1 MLTGRM
7 MDFPLTLTHFLQR
20 AKTLFG
26 RSEIVSRLADGSLHR
41 STYADLHRRASR
53 LAGALARLGAR
64 RGDRVATLAWNHY
77 RHLELY
83 FGVPCSG
90 AVLHPL
96 NLRLHPSELAYVAGH
111 AGDRFVF
118 VDRSLLP
125 LLAKFIG
132 SVDGIERII
141 VMDDGAPHPLPAG
154 ALDYEE
160 LLAREVDD
168 FAFPELDERSA
179 SGVGYTSGTTG
190 NPKGVI
196 YSHRSTVLH
205 TLISCMADTLAVSE
219 HDCVLPIV
227 PMFHANAWGFPY
239 TAVAAG
245 SKVVLAGQHLD
256 SPGLLDLMASERV
269 SIAAGVPTVWLGVLA
284 QLDQQ
289 PKRWDLGALRSM
301 VIGGSAVPP
310 AMITGFKQRHGLTVL
325 QEWGM
330 TETNPIG
337 TIARVKSSLASADE
351 GAKLAMQ
358 ASQGYPMP
366 FVEHRHTDET
376 GQVIPWDGATM
387 GELEVRGPFV
397 VSSYSGG
404 EGADKFTRDGWFKTG
419 DVVTIDAEG
428 YMQITD
434 RAKDVIRSGGESISS
449 VALENALMSHP
460 AVFEAAVFAVR
471 HPKWSERPLAA
482 IVLKDG
488 QQVTKAELRAHIEGS
503 FARFWLP
510 DDYLFIDQ
518 VPKTSTG
525 KFLKSKLRSDHGG
538 YFEGGADA

>member
-1 MLTGRM
+1 
-7 MDFPLTLTHFLQR
+7 
-20 AKTLFG
+20 
-26 RSEIVSRLADGSLHR
+26 
-41 STYADLHRRASR
+41 
-53 LAGALARLGAR
+53 
-64 RGDRVATLAWNHY
+64 
-77 RHLELY
+77 
-83 FGVPCSG
+83 
-90 AVLHPL
+90 
-96 NLRLHPSELAYVAGH
+96 
-111 AGDRFVF
+111 
-118 VDRSLLP
+118 
-125 LLAKFIG
+125 
-132 SVDGIERII
+132 
-141 VMDDGAPHPLPAG
+141 
-154 ALDYEE
+154 
-160 LLAREVDD
+160 
-168 FAFPELDERSA
+168 
-179 SGVGYTSGTTG
+179 
-190 NPKGVI
+190 
-196 YSHRSTVLH
+196 
-205 TLISCMADTLAVSE
+205 
-219 HDCVLPIV
+219 
-227 PMFHANAWGFPY
+227 
-239 TAVAAG
+239 
-245 SKVVLAGQHLD
+245 
-256 SPGLLDLMASERV
+256 
-269 SIAAGVPTVWLGVLA
+269 
-284 QLDQQ
+284 
-289 PKRWDLGALRSM
+289 
-301 VIGGSAVPP
+301 
-310 AMITGFKQRHGLTVL
+310 
-325 QEWGM
+325 M